1 MKESIIFEINQLF
14 KLQVDKDGDGEICYE
29 EFVQMI
35 APIVNETN
43 KGQKGTGA
51 FE

>member
-1 MKESIIFEINQLF
+1 
-14 KLQVDKDGDGEICYE
+14 VDKDGDGEIDYE

-35 APIVNETN
+35 APIVSETN
-43 KGQKGTGA
+43 KGEKGVGA